1 MTTAM
6 PPARF
11 QHLVVGYDGSPPA
24 SRALDA
30 AAQQLQGRPG
40 RIDVVYVAH
49 LSSLVALSPGAV
61 AEMEEDFDEIEKDLR
76 AQADEQLRGSGA
88 AWEFERRQGTIA
100 DQLIAGP
107 PPSAKPTRMRTWRSS
122 SAARPT
128 PRTAWSVRSR
138 SAWPATRR
146 CRSSSCGRRRRAH
159 NAGSAADYPRPSRA
173 TALRRGWT
181 GMASAQG
188 MPAATRAS
196 GAPQGA
202 RWESA

>member
-1 MTTAM
+1 MTGLR
-6 PPARF
+6 PPAARWTRGPATAGPARP
-11 QHLVVGYDGSPPA
+11 HRCRVRGPPVQPR
-24 SRALDA
+24 RA
-30 AAQQLQGRPG
+30 
-40 RIDVVYVAH
+40 V
-49 LSSLVALSPGAV
+49 PGAV

-146 CRSSSCGRRRRAH
+146 CRSSSCRRRRRAH

-173 TALRRGWT
+173 TALRRSWT
-181 GMASAQG
+181 GMVSAQG

-196 GAPQGA
+196 GALQGA
-202 RWESA
+202 RWGSA